1 MKKNGATV
9 TFDKM
14 FHGVATVG
22 ERGQIVIP
30 AEVRKKYGMDKGD
43 KLLIFAHPF
52 KEGIM
57 IFPMGEMEN
66 FMREMV
72 AGLTQIQ
79 EQLKSDED
87 VPATA
92 AKRSVNR
99 KSR

>member
-1 MKKNGATV
+1 MKKSGATV

-72 AGLTQIQ
+72 EGLTQIQ
-79 EQLKSDED
+79 EQLKSDKQIPRA
-87 VPATA
+87 VV
-92 AKRSVNR
+92 KRSDKN